1 MAHHYD
7 TLEKTTFCITMKT
20 IEEIRG
26 DTNVEHIAHFTLCS
40 QKCILLKTA
49 KKQTKTQSIKSH
61 ENLHCRDFTTVKIEP
76 FFNHCKITVT

>member
-1 MAHHYD
+1 
-7 TLEKTTFCITMKT
+7 MKT

-61 ENLHCRDFTTVKIEP
+61 ENLHCRDFPQLRSNPFLTTVKSL
-76 FFNHCKITVT
+76 